1 MASFKVRKTYQEIN
15 EKIKKGNVVVVNA
28 EEMIDI
34 VEEKG
39 AVKAA
44 QEIDVVTTGT
54 FGAMCSSGALL
65 NVGHTT
71 PKMKI
76 SRAKLNGVPAYCGLA
91 AVDLY
96 IGASELPDED
106 PRNTVYPGEF
116 RYGGAHVIQDL
127 LSGKPVV
134 MEAWAYGTDCYPRKY
149 IKKDLVLHELRNAI
163 LLNPRNA
170 YQNYNCAVNSTS
182 HTIYT
187 YMGTLKPHF
196 GNATYSTAGQISPL
210 MNDPYFRTIGVGTRI
225 FLGGTQ
231 GYVAFYGTQH
241 TSDVPRMPNG
251 IPTEGAGTLCVIG
264 DLKQMDARWVV
275 AASIQGYGVSM
286 YVGIGVPIPILNEEM
301 ARFTAVKDADIVTQ
315 IIDYGSDYPQAI
327 NRSLG
332 TVTYR
337 ELKNGMIRLNG
348 KEVPVTPMASYP
360 RALEISNILKEE
372 IRKGRFYLGEPQ
384 ATLTQL
390 TTGERV

>member
-1 MASFKVRKTYQEIN
+1 MAEFKVQKTYKEIN
-15 EKIKKGNVVVVNA
+15 EKIKKGKVVVVNA

-54 FGAMCSSGALL
+54 FGAMCSSGAIL
-65 NVGHTT
+65 NVGHAT

-116 RYGGAHVIQDL
+116 KYGGAHVIQDL
-127 LSGKPVV
+127 LSGKPVL

-149 IKKDLVLHELRNAI
+149 LKKELNLHELRNAI
-163 LLNPRNA
+163 LFNPRNA
-170 YQNYNCAVNSTS
+170 YQNYNCAVNSTRR
-182 HTIYT
+182 TIYT
-187 YMGTLKPHF
+187 YMGALKPLF
-196 GNATYSTAGQISPL
+196 GNATYSTSGQISPL
-210 MNDPYFRTIGVGTRI
+210 LNDPYFKTIGVGTRI
-225 FLGGTQ
+225 FLGGGQ

-241 TSDVPRMPNG
+241 VFDVPRSPNG
-251 IPTEGAGTLCVIG
+251 TPTEGAGTLCVIG
-264 DLKQMDARWVV
+264 DMKKMDPNWIA

-286 YVGIGVPIPILNEEM
+286 YVGIGVPIPILNEDM

-315 IIDYGSDYPQAI
+315 IIDYGGDYPKGI
-327 NRSLG
+327 DRSLG
-332 TVTYR
+332 TVTYK
-337 ELKNGMIRLNG
+337 ELKDGLITVQG
-348 KEVPVTPMASYP
+348 KEVSVTPMASYP
-360 RALEISNILKEE
+360 KALEISNILKEE
-372 IRKGRFYLGEPQ
+372 IQKGRFYLGEPQ
-384 ATLTQL
+384 ATFSQL
-390 TTGERV
+390 

>member
-1 MASFKVRKTYQEIN
+1 MSEFKVQKSYQEIN
-15 EKIKKGNVVVVNA
+15 EKIKTGKVVVVNA

-39 AVKAA
+39 AIKAA

-54 FGAMCSSGALL
+54 FGAMCSSGAIL
-65 NVGHTT
+65 NVGHTI

-127 LSGKPVV
+127 VSGKPVI

-149 IKKDLVLHELRNAI
+149 LQKELLLHKLRNAI
-163 LLNPRNA
+163 LFNPRNA
-170 YQNYNCAVNSTS
+170 YQNYNCATNSTGK
-182 HTIYT
+182 TIYT
-187 YMGTLKPHF
+187 YMGVLKPHF

-210 MNDPYFRTIGVGTRI
+210 MNDPYFKTIGVGTRI

-231 GYVAFYGTQH
+231 GFVAFYGTQH
-241 TSDVPRMPNG
+241 TMDVPRLPNG
-251 IPTEGAGTLCVIG
+251 TPTEGAGTLCVIG
-264 DLKQMDARWVV
+264 DLKKMDPQWIV
-275 AASIQGYGVSM
+275 AASLQGYGASL
-286 YVGIGVPIPILNEEM
+286 YVGIGVPIPILNEEL
-301 ARFTAVKDADIVTQ
+301 ARFTAVKDEDLVAQ
-315 IIDYGSDYPQAI
+315 IIDYGSDYPHGVD
-327 NRSLG
+327 RSLG
-332 TVTYR
+332 TATYK
-337 ELKNGMIRLNG
+337 ELKEGTILIQG
-348 KEVPVTPMASYP
+348 KTVPTTPMASYP
-360 RALEISNILKEE
+360 KALEISNLLKEE
-372 IRKGRFYLGEPQ
+372 IQKGRFFLGEPQ
-384 ATLTQL
+384 ATLSQL
-390 TTGERV
+390 

>member
-1 MASFKVRKTYQEIN
+1 MSEHKVQKTFREIN
-15 EKIKKGNVVVVNA
+15 EKIKKGTVVVVNA

-44 QEIDVVTTGT
+44 EEIDVVTTGT
-54 FGAMCSSGALL
+54 FGAMCSSGAIL

-106 PRNTVYPGEF
+106 PRNTVYPGDF
-116 RYGGAHVIQDL
+116 RYGGAHVIHDL
-127 LSGKPVV
+127 LMGKPVM

-149 IKKDLVLHELRNAI
+149 IKKELLLNELRNAI
-163 LLNPRNA
+163 LFNPRNA
-170 YQNYNCAVNSTS
+170 YQNYNCAVNSGRR
-182 HTIYT
+182 TIYT
-187 YMGTLKPHF
+187 YMGILKPQF

-210 MNDPYFRTIGVGTRI
+210 MNDPFFKTIGVGTRI

-231 GYVAFYGTQH
+231 GYIVYYGTQH
-241 TSDVPRMPNG
+241 TADVSRMPNG
-251 IPTEGAGTLCVIG
+251 VPVEGSGTVCVMG
-264 DLKQMDARWVV
+264 DLKKMDPRWIVP
-275 AASIQGYGVSM
+275 ASFQGYGVSM

-301 ARFTAVKDADIVTQ
+301 ARFTGVTDADIVAP
-315 IIDYGSDYPQAI
+315 IVDYGSDYPQGI

-332 TVTYR
+332 TVTYKD
-337 ELKNGMIRLNG
+337 LKEGLITVNG
-348 KEVPVTPMASYP
+348 KQVPATPMASYP
-360 RALEISNILKEE
+360 KALEISNILKEE
-372 IRKGRFYLGEPQ
+372 IQKGRFYIGEPQ
-384 ATLTQL
+384 ATLSQL
-390 TTGERV
+390 